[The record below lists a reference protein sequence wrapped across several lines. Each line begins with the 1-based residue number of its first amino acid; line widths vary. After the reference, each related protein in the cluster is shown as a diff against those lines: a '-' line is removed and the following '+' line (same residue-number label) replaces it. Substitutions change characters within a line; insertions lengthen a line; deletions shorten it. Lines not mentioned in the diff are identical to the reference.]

1 MHRLAIVLSL
11 QAVLGCSTTDHAG
24 RATNGGGGTG
34 GAGTGTQMLDSLDG
48 MHRLNSNEYNA
59 TVQDVLGTTLELAD
73 SSWMVGELAGFDNA
87 SDALGIT
94 DVQYGRYFKAAQA
107 VSADVMA
114 SERLRTPFVS
124 CDLADEGCV
133 RSSIQA
139 LGLRLFRRPL
149 TNVELDTY
157 RGVFTQARALG
168 EDESSAMTLV
178 LRALL
183 SSAEF
188 LYRIELDPEPTSKQ
202 VHPLTGYELASRL
215 SYFLWS
221 SAPDSELLGAAADGS
236 LADPDELS
244 RTVDRMLAD
253 GKQQRFNDNFAG
265 QWLGARRVT
274 SLAFRAPTS
283 WSRRAAL
290 EASQEMLSF
299 FSEFL
304 DKSWL
309 EFPTL
314 DVNYL
319 SGDLELL
326 YGITDVPGYVNQRR
340 VYPDD
345 HRAGFFGLVG
355 FLALTSLDSRT
366 SPPRRGKWIA
376 GNFLCTPPPPPM
388 APVPMLEAS
397 TDGADPAT
405 LDVRQALQRHRT
417 NPACASCHAL
427 FDAYGLALEQFDQIG
442 QYRTSY
448 PDGSLIDPSV
458 ELPALG
464 RPAPETIVG
473 LDDLSR
479 AVAEDSRFSTCF
491 ASKMLTYALGT
502 PIEMGTP
509 EVEQT
514 VGKWLEPGQ
523 TPSVRRLI
531 HAIVLSDAF
540 RLRRGGG

>member
-1 MHRLAIVLSL
+1 MRRLLGVLSL
-11 QAVLGCSTTDHAG
+11 QAMLGCSTPDRPTG
-24 RATNGGGGTG
+24 ATNGS
-34 GAGTGTQMLDSLDG
+34 AGTGTQTLNAIDG
-48 MHRLNSNEYNA
+48 MHRLNSSEYNR
-59 TVQDVLGTTLELAD
+59 TVQDALGTSLELAD

-87 SDALGIT
+87 SDALGVT
-94 DVQYGRYFKAAQA
+94 DTQYGRYFKAAQA

-114 SERLRTPFVS
+114 SERLRAPFAS
-124 CDLADEGCV
+124 CDLAEDACV

-149 TNVELDTY
+149 ADVELDTY
-157 RGVFTQARALG
+157 RGVFMQARALG
-168 EDESSAMTLV
+168 EDERSAMTLT
-178 LRALL
+178 LQALL

-221 SAPDSELLGAAADGS
+221 SAPDPELLGAAADGS
-236 LADPDELS
+236 LSNPDQLS
-244 RTVDRMLAD
+244 RVVDRMLGD
-253 GKQQRFNDNFAG
+253 DKQHRFNDNFAG
-265 QWLGARRVT
+265 QWLGARRVP
-274 SLAFRAPTS
+274 SLAFRSPTN

-304 DKSWL
+304 DRSWF

-326 YGITDVPGYVNQRR
+326 YGVTDIPGYVNQRR

-376 GNFLCTPPPPPM
+376 ANFLCTPPPPPGK
-388 APVPMLEAS
+388 PVPMLEAS
-397 TDGADPAT
+397 TEGADPAT
-405 LDVRQALQRHRT
+405 LDVRQALERHRT
-417 NPACASCHAL
+417 DPTCASCHAL

-442 QYRTSY
+442 QYRTNY
-448 PDGSLIDPSV
+448 PDGSVIDPRV
-458 ELPALG
+458 ELPVLG
-464 RPAPETIVG
+464 RPEPEMVSG
-473 LDDLSR
+473 LEDLSR
-479 AVAEDSRFSTCF
+479 AVSQDSRFPTCF
-491 ASKMLTYALGT
+491 ASKLLTYALGT
-502 PIEMGTP
+502 QIEMGSP
-509 EVEQT
+509 EVEQV
-514 VGKWLEPGQ
+514 VGEWLKPGQ
-523 TPSVRRLI
+523 MPSVRRLI
-531 HAIVLSDAF
+531 HAIVSSDAF
-540 RLRRGGG
+540 RFRRGGG

>member
-1 MHRLAIVLSL
+1 MRRLVAVLSL
-11 QAVLGCSTTDHAG
+11 QAMLGCGTAD
-24 RATNGGGGTG
+24 RAPGAMNGS
-34 GAGTGTQMLDSLDG
+34 AGTGTQTLNAIDG
-48 MHRLNSNEYNA
+48 MHRLNSSEYNR
-59 TVQDVLGTTLELAD
+59 TVQDALGTSLELAD

-94 DVQYGRYFKAAQA
+94 DTQYGRYFKAAQA

-114 SERLRTPFVS
+114 SERLRAPFVS
-124 CDLADEGCV
+124 CDLAEDTCV
-133 RSSIQA
+133 RGSIQA

-149 TNVELDTY
+149 ADVELDTY
-157 RGVFTQARALG
+157 RGVFTQARSLG
-168 EDESSAMTLV
+168 EDERSAMTLV
-178 LRALL
+178 LQALL

-202 VHPLTGYELASRL
+202 VHPLSGYELASRL

-221 SAPDSELLGAAADGS
+221 SAPDSELLRAAAEGS
-236 LADPDELS
+236 LSNPDQLS
-244 RTVDRMLAD
+244 RVVDRMLED
-253 GKQQRFNDNFAG
+253 DKQHRFNDNFAG

-304 DKSWL
+304 DRSWF

-326 YGITDVPGYVNQRR
+326 YGVTDVPGYVNQRR

-376 GNFLCTPPPPPM
+376 GNFLCTPPPPPKT
-388 APVPMLEAS
+388 PVPMLEAS
-397 TDGADPAT
+397 TQGADPAT
-405 LDVRQALQRHRT
+405 LDVRQALERHRT

-448 PDGSLIDPSV
+448 PDGSIIDPSV

-464 RPAPETIVG
+464 RDEPETISG
-473 LDDLSR
+473 LADLSR
-479 AVAEDSRFSTCF
+479 SVSQDSRFPTCF
-491 ASKMLTYALGT
+491 ASKLLTYALGT
-502 PIEMGTP
+502 PIDMGSP
-509 EVEQT
+509 EVERV
-514 VGKWLEPGQ
+514 VGEWLEPGQ

-540 RLRRGGG
+540 RFRRGGG